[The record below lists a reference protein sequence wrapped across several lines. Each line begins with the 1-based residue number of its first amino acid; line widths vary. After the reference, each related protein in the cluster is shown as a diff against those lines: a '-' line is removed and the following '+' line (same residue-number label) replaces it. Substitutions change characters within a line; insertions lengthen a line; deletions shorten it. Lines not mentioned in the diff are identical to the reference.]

1 MKKLEVKLAD
11 DDMAKLDD
19 LVRERQ
25 THHVGGVTTRAD
37 IIRLL
42 IRAEWLIQQ
51 TSPKPSSY
59 PFPGP
64 T

>member
-25 THHVGGVTTRAD
+25 SRHVSGVTTRAD

-42 IRAEWLIQQ
+42 IRAEWLLQR
-51 TSPKPSSY
+51 SSAKPSLD
-59 PFPGP
+59 P